1 MKKLLLLLLLSLL
14 TVPLQA
20 QYNAV
25 EWRYV
30 DIDSN
35 TTHSALVDLR
45 GQNVKLIAVA
55 VGDTNWTTANITIAP
70 YIKIGSTWTLGQFL
84 DEDETEYTLTV
95 GAIAHLQVY
104 YVKPIVAASL
114 EYFEFRSGTYGTPVT
129 QTDTRRIYYAVRA
142 Y

>member
-1 MKKLLLLLLLSLL
+1 MKKLLLLLLLAV
-14 TVPLQA
+14 TLQA
-20 QYNAV
+20 QNNAV
-25 EWRYV
+25 EWHYI

-55 VGDTNWTTANITIAP
+55 IADTLWTNANITIAP

-84 DEDETEYTLTV
+84 DEDETEYTITV
-95 GAIAHLQVY
+95 GTIAHLQVY
-104 YVKPIVAASL
+104 YVKPTIAASL
-114 EYFEFRSGTYGTPVT
+114 EYFKFRSGTYGTPVT